1 MIKARWAIVLLLL
14 TLCAC
19 FGLDRRG
26 GITGYK
32 NGEADAGKARFTVR
46 RLPPPWKEPRRL
58 LKQLVY
64 ENDPLA
70 ATIVVD
76 ALCGPKYDDAPLNRL
91 AAELFQRLDKP
102 KIRSEKTVTLD
113 GRSAVRMDGNGAVDG
128 VPLEMSVVVMKKNF
142 CLYDFSY
149 FAPPQTFSQGKR
161 DFEDFLNG
169 FETR

>member
-1 MIKARWAIVLLLL
+1 MIKARWVIVFFLL

-46 RLPPPWKEPRRL
+46 RLPPPWKQPRRL

-91 AAELFQRLDKP
+91 AAEMFQRLQKP
-102 KIRSEKTVTLD
+102 KIRSEKNVTLD
-113 GRSAVRMDGNGAVDG
+113 GRSAVRMDGGGAIDG

-142 CLYDFSY
+142 CLYDFIY

-161 DFEDFLNG
+161 DFEEFLNG